1 MFCST
6 LAESKKILKK
16 ESVLQILLGYI
27 IEKIPLIS
35 VVFFYR
41 PYAIPHSTIS
51 TSYSDKYISNN
62 IECNNIILIIIYN
75 Y

>member
-6 LAESKKILKK
+6 LAESKNILKK
-16 ESVLQILLGYI
+16 ESVLQILLGYS
-27 IEKIPLIS
+27 IEKI
-35 VVFFYR
+35 
-41 PYAIPHSTIS
+41 
-51 TSYSDKYISNN
+51 YSDKYISNN